1 MAYVTRTIPVG
12 VNYDPYTDSDVGIIV
27 SYNPSTRTVV
37 FKDIDFNALGAL
49 LGLTKP
55 FTLEDCVLSPNVN
68 PNALFKP
75 STTPPYTLGDF
86 AGYQHLSTYFPL
98 THTSADPVSSRY
110 VAHPYIFIPNNG
122 LYFDEPPT
130 DFSNM
135 FNDSST
141 INDPDIGLWNTS
153 NITNMQ
159 NMFRGAIAFN
169 QDIGTWDTSGVTDMS
184 YMFVS
189 APTFNADISGWDTSS
204 VVNMYGVFRDATT
217 FNQDLSQWCVPL
229 ISSEPTNF
237 DLGADAW
244 LLPKPVWGTC
254 PRGENL

>member
-12 VNYDPYTDSDVGIIV
+12 ANYDPYTDSDVGIIV

-86 AGYQHLSTYFPL
+86 AGYQHPSRYFPL
-98 THTSADPVSSRY
+98 RNTAVNPVSSSY
-110 VAHPYIFIPNNG
+110 IAHSYTFIPNDG
-122 LYFDEPPT
+122 LYFDNPPT
-130 DFSNM
+130 SFSNM

-153 NITNMQ
+153 NITNMDR
-159 NMFRGAIAFN
+159 MFAGA
-169 QDIGTWDTSGVTDMS
+169 S
-184 YMFVS
+184 
-189 APTFNADISGWDTSS
+189 TFNADISGWDTSK
-204 VVNMYGVFRDATT
+204 VTNMVGMFYYATT

-229 ISSEPTNF
+229 ILSTPKSF
-237 DLGADAW
+237 DLNANAW